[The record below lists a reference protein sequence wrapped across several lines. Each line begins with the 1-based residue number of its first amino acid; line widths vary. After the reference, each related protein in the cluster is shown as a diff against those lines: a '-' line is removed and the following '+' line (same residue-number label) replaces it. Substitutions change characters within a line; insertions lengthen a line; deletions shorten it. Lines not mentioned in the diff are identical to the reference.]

1 MAIQCRRCAAR
12 GKRLSQ
18 NQLNQNQEATAGSC
32 LYSLPCVLVVESKR
46 QAWLRSIV
54 VDARR
59 TLERRRSERALP
71 PLRKMASHAGLAGR
85 HSSRFSDTI
94 SDASVLETIA
104 TQRGRGSGRDR
115 CSEVPVSPPSARA
128 RHPSS
133 DAFPRRR
140 LRCRVDDFASRGTD
154 VLRRGPAAPAT
165 SDTHSTR
172 RPAVRFRVRANA
184 RRHLRRPHARL
195 VPSSPRG
202 DGSGGSPAAPL
213 PRRGPRRCLP
223 KATGEA
229 AARGTSSSA
238 RLVPRPGR
246 PRRER
251 RPRRGAGGPP
261 RPPRPRR
268 GSVLVLRPLG
278 LARRRR
284 PPERVTYRL

>member
-1 MAIQCRRCAAR
+1 M
-12 GKRLSQ
+12 S
-18 NQLNQNQEATAGSC
+18 
-32 LYSLPCVLVVESKR
+32 
-46 QAWLRSIV
+46 
-54 VDARR
+54 
-59 TLERRRSERALP
+59 
-71 PLRKMASHAGLAGR
+71 PLRRMASCAGLAGGR
-85 HSSRFSDTI
+85 GSRFSDTS
-94 SDASVLETIA
+94 SDAGVLETIA
-104 TQRGRGSGRDR
+104 AQRGRGSGRDR

-238 RLVPRPGR
+238 RLVSHPGR
-246 PRRER
+246 LRRER
-251 RPRRGAGGPP
+251 RPREAPRPGRRSASSVAASAGSGGAAAASPSPTGLRP
-261 RPPRPRR
+261 RPPAPRP
-268 GSVLVLRPLG
+268 GTSKTPAGTSHLSF
-278 LARRRR
+278 
-284 PPERVTYRL
+284 VTAAMG